1 MNVKY
6 VLLELLKHLYEIITL
21 MESVRKA
28 LEDFLETKRQIFPR
42 FYFISNDMLLE
53 ILGQSKNPQAV
64 QPHLKNCFDNIR
76 QLEIVKVCK
85 DLYELLL
92 VT

>member
-76 QLEIVKVCK
+76 QLEIVKVYK